1 MEASERGQGEGS
13 SNRGPYVILCVDAS
27 RIALPLPVVERVI
40 QAVELTHLPG
50 APDIV
55 LGVLN
60 LQGRVIPVFNLRR
73 RFGLAERA
81 LALSDHIVIA
91 RARRRPVALVAD
103 TVSGVTAC
111 AEPDWIDA
119 ARILPRLD
127 HVAGVVRRDD
137 GLLLVHDL
145 DRFLSLDE
153 EAGLEAALVAGG
165 GP

>member
-1 MEASERGQGEGS
+1 MKSAYGTQGEGS
-13 SNRGPYVILCVDAS
+13 LDSVAHVVLRLDELC
-27 RIALPLPVVERVI
+27 IALPLAAVERVI
-40 QAVELTHLPG
+40 QAVALTPLPG

-60 LQGRVIPVFNLRR
+60 LQGRIIPVFNLRR
-73 RFGLAERA
+73 RLGLAERA
-81 LALSDHIVIA
+81 LALNDHIVIA
-91 RARRRPVALVAD
+91 RARRRPAALVAD
-103 TVSGVTAC
+103 KVSGVTAC
-111 AEPDWIDA
+111 TETDWVDA

-153 EAGLEAALVAGG
+153 EAGLEAALAAGG
-165 GP
+165 GS